1 MYPNFDG
8 DTRHVEFWFDEII
21 SMMLII
27 SSWLPFPDVIPVII
41 DLSEDNPIL
50 LVVLHDDYYDRKN
63 PKNR

>member
-8 DTRHVEFWFDEII
+8 DTRRVEFWFDEII